1 MFNSRDLLFIEFSMT
16 GPARKSLQID
26 DSIYPQR
33 VMAKSLIS
41 CKISYACQVS
51 SMEKNQIFEWKITEV
66 DNTCMKI
73 VSLYI
78 VAEYLLLRA
87 GYVEK

>member
-1 MFNSRDLLFIEFSMT
+1 MHV
-16 GPARKSLQID
+16 K
-26 DSIYPQR
+26 YR
-33 VMAKSLIS
+33 VWKR
-41 CKISYACQVS
+41 
-51 SMEKNQIFEWKITEV
+51 NQIFEWKITEV

-78 VAEYLLLRA
+78 LAEYLLLRA

>member
-1 MFNSRDLLFIEFSMT
+1 MHV
-16 GPARKSLQID
+16 K
-26 DSIYPQR
+26 YR
-33 VMAKSLIS
+33 VWKR
-41 CKISYACQVS
+41 
-51 SMEKNQIFEWKITEV
+51 NQIFEWKIIKV

-78 VAEYLLLRA
+78 VAEYLLLQA

>member
-1 MFNSRDLLFIEFSMT
+1 MYV
-16 GPARKSLQID
+16 K
-26 DSIYPQR
+26 YR
-33 VMAKSLIS
+33 VWKR
-41 CKISYACQVS
+41 
-51 SMEKNQIFEWKITEV
+51 NQIFEWKITEV

-87 GYVEK
+87 GYVESKSARHALDSHS

>member
-1 MFNSRDLLFIEFSMT
+1 MSSIEYGKEIKLSN
-16 GPARKSLQID
+16 G
-26 DSIYPQR
+26 
-33 VMAKSLIS
+33 
-41 CKISYACQVS
+41 
-51 SMEKNQIFEWKITEV
+51 KITEV

-87 GYVEK
+87 VNVESKSVDTHSTRTRDSTKNVERV

>member
-1 MFNSRDLLFIEFSMT
+1 MSSIEYGKEIKLSN
-16 GPARKSLQID
+16 G
-26 DSIYPQR
+26 
-33 VMAKSLIS
+33 
-41 CKISYACQVS
+41 
-51 SMEKNQIFEWKITEV
+51 KITEV

-87 GYVEK
+87 VNVEK

>member
-1 MFNSRDLLFIEFSMT
+1 MPSIEYGKEIKLSN
-16 GPARKSLQID
+16 G
-26 DSIYPQR
+26 
-33 VMAKSLIS
+33 
-41 CKISYACQVS
+41 
-51 SMEKNQIFEWKITEV
+51 KITEV

-87 GYVEK
+87 VNVESKSARHALDMHS

>member
-1 MFNSRDLLFIEFSMT
+1 MSSIEYGKEIKLSN
-16 GPARKSLQID
+16 G
-26 DSIYPQR
+26 
-33 VMAKSLIS
+33 
-41 CKISYACQVS
+41 
-51 SMEKNQIFEWKITEV
+51 KITEV

-87 GYVEK
+87 VNVESKSARHALDTHS